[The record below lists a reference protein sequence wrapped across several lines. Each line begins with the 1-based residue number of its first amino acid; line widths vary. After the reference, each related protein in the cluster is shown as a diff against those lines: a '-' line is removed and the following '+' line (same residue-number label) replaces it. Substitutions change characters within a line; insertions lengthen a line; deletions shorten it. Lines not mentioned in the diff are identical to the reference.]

1 MAFPKTPTEKYDE
14 VRELPETPIKYR
26 EIREI
31 LLSMNDILKNE
42 EIRSLFLT
50 PDWESRNFVSLT
62 PQETTKLQATLNTLK
77 SYLVKLEGIEG
88 YRLEATDNRAGTSF
102 SDITRDI
109 TSLLSLAGMAQWVVT
124 TLQSMK
130 EEKQKKAYEIGKVQ
144 ENLLLT
150 LYFGCLAVSKAE
162 IHL

>member
-1 MAFPKTPTEKYDE
+1 MAFPKNSFEEYNQT
-14 VRELPETPIKYR
+14 VELPETPVKYG
-26 EIREI
+26 EIREALWGI
-31 LLSMNDILKNE
+31 KDLLEKKE
-42 EIRSLFLT
+42 VRSLFVT
-50 PDWESRNFVSLT
+50 AQWESRNFVSLT

-109 TSLLSLAGMAQWVVT
+109 TSLLSLAGMAQWVVI

-130 EEKQKKAYEIGKVQ
+130 EEKQKKAYEIAKVQ